1 MIKLIIFD
9 FDDTIIDNRLSD
21 YQGFVRPS
29 KKLKISNPSINSIYQ
44 FRKQGLLAKDIVLK
58 INEKNEKRISIQKF
72 LKIRREFIN
81 GIKVIEYFRL
91 KQNMRSLLRFLKR
104 EQIRCVICSVRNNRK
119 IIKKFC
125 EQEKILDY
133 FEKIYL
139 QDNLDMNITINNL
152 QKRIF
157 IKTRLIKKIKKEQK
171 IKDNEILFVGNAIE
185 DIESATKTKINF
197 IFFKNK
203 YIPKSP
209 KINLKN
215 IQTVSN
221 MKNIKRKIKK
231 IN

>member
-1 MIKLIIFD
+1 
-9 FDDTIIDNRLSD
+9 
-21 YQGFVRPS
+21 
-29 KKLKISNPSINSIYQ
+29 
-44 FRKQGLLAKDIVLK
+44 
-58 INEKNEKRISIQKF
+58 
-72 LKIRREFIN
+72 
-81 GIKVIEYFRL
+81 
-91 KQNMRSLLRFLKR
+91 MRSSLRFLKR
-104 EQIRCVICSVRNNRK
+104 EQIICVICSVRNNRK
-119 IIKKFC
+119 IIEKFC

-139 QDNLDMNITINNL
+139 QDNIDLNITINNL

-157 IKTRLIKKIKKEQK
+157 IKTRLIKKIRKEQK

-185 DIESATKTKINF
+185 DIESAAKTKVNF
-197 IFFKNK
+197 IFFKNN

>member
-1 MIKLIIFD
+1 M
-9 FDDTIIDNRLSD
+9 
-21 YQGFVRPS
+21 
-29 KKLKISNPSINSIYQ
+29 
-44 FRKQGLLAKDIVLK
+44 LK

-215 IQTVSN
+215 IQTISN
-221 MKNIKRKIKK
+221 MKNIETKIKK
-231 IN
+231 FN